1 MKLSDKQITSAYE
14 ILSEGRIS
22 QILFLKDIA
31 DSDDDYK
38 LAQFIQRDILI
49 ILNKHADEKTDLV
62 IDLSALSKNHR
73 ISRKARKVY
82 LEMLNYPQCGR
93 LAFVGPNIFLK
104 VMIVFLIKAGGV
116 EARAKMFNNRNEAI
130 AWLKKQS

>member
-49 ILNKHADEKTDLV
+49 ILNKHADE
-62 IDLSALSKNHR
+62 
-73 ISRKARKVY
+73 
-82 LEMLNYPQCGR
+82 
-93 LAFVGPNIFLK
+93 
-104 VMIVFLIKAGGV
+104 
-116 EARAKMFNNRNEAI
+116 
-130 AWLKKQS
+130 